1 MVRHTKRRR
10 GGDNDELS
18 SFKTQLNKVEDEV
31 NELKLQLAGLEKSS
45 NVSDKIEE
53 TPSVFP
59 SESLESSD
67 SSDEIQSLPTEGP
80 SPFQMESS
88 SNSSAINLMDQ
99 SISIS
104 GYDGTVGDL
113 MNKVNKKIS
122 QLNSPSS
129 KGKYSDKANELK
141 GINKSIRAASS
152 VDEVKSIISGKLT
165 FKNNNLMGGKTK
177 KHRKGGKKGTK
188 RR

>member
-45 NVSDKIEE
+45 TVSDKMED
-53 TPSVFP
+53 TSVLP
-59 SESLESSD
+59 SE

-80 SPFQMESS
+80 SPFDMESS
-88 SNSSAINLMDQ
+88 SSTSSSTIDLMDQ

-104 GYDGTVGDL
+104 GYDGTVGEIVS
-113 MNKVNKKIS
+113 KINKKIS

-129 KGKYSDKANELK
+129 KGKYGDKANELK

-177 KHRKGGKKGTK
+177 KHRKGGKKATK
-188 RR
+188 KR